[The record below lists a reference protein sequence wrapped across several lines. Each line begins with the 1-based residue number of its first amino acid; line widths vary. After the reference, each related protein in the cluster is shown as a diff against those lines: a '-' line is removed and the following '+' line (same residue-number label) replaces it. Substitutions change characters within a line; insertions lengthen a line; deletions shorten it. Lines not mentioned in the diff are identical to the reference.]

1 MSSKFLLPF
10 LGFWLLLSQSC
21 RARVTEEWLDEV
33 IKVCDRRYV
42 RTVIE
47 ICGTSLLV
55 DRKEPARR
63 QRSITGEHPWNSPH
77 LSCAV
82 LPNGCPSRKDL
93 ALYGLWFPSLRFGF
107 CNLLGLKNFNEN
119 PSEGGRH
126 ASSCQQL
133 QTRVAL
139 DPRGSLNLCCGL
151 CLGELLL
158 PAEGMSPSQPC
169 PASFWIRSCSSI

>member
-10 LGFWLLLSQSC
+10 LGFWLLLSQPC
-21 RARVTEEWLDEV
+21 RAWVTEEWLDEV
-33 IKVCDRRYV
+33 IKVCDRIYV

-47 ICGTSLLV
+47 ICGHSMVLAP
-55 DRKEPARR
+55 KAPARR
-63 QRSITGEHPWNSPH
+63 QRSITGEHPWNS
-77 LSCAV
+77 LQLFRAL
-82 LPNGCPSRKDL
+82 LPTGCPSQKDPV
-93 ALYGLWFPSLRFGF
+93 LYSLWFPSLRFGL

-133 QTRVAL
+133 HARVAL
-139 DPRGSLNLCCGL
+139 DPSRSPNLGCGL

-158 PAEGMSPSQPC
+158 PP
-169 PASFWIRSCSSI
+169 